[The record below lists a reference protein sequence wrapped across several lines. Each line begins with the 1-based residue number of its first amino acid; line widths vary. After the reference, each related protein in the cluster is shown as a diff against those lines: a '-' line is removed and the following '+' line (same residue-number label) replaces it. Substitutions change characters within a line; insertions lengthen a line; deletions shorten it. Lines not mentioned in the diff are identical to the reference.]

1 MSEFAP
7 LPTANQALA
16 RLRRWRSH
24 LNQPGVPRGPD
35 ARFTVKQGLAA
46 LASIGRNFKWAVSIF
61 HLAGLTMG
69 GVAGYTTGPMAC
81 LILGLPGTRLL
92 EKAGRIGGMTH
103 AGKVQIGALARVVL
117 LNAIA
122 LKNLATVIK
131 TLPADHNLA
140 VAAAIVSATEQTAKL
155 LDQAGDQVRRLT
167 RQAQGMAK
175 LQHQMENAIDVLRSP
190 TSTLELTASV
200 LRQVRVFADNVA
212 RVNVLRQRWAAAHA
226 DAYGRATRDTIAA
239 TLSPQSDRVLEI
251 DNAPFIV
258 DARNQMMDFV
268 SDCPELAAGEVGADG
283 WPRTQ
288 APTVGFPLLE
298 CARASMPSEIAV
310 QLGV

>member
-1 MSEFAP
+1 M
-7 LPTANQALA
+7 
-16 RLRRWRSH
+16 
-24 LNQPGVPRGPD
+24 NQPGVPRGPD

-46 LASIGRNFKWAVSIF
+46 LASLGPNFKWAVSIF

-103 AGKVQIGALARVVL
+103 AGKIQIGALARVVL

-131 TLPADHNLA
+131 TPPADHNFA
-140 VAAAIVSATEQTAKL
+140 VVVAMVSATEQTATL
-155 LDQAGDQVRRLT
+155 LDQADDQVRRLT

-175 LQHQMENAIDVLRSP
+175 LQHQLESAIDVLRSP
-190 TSTLELTASV
+190 TSTPELTV
-200 LRQVRVFADNVA
+200 LVRRQLRTFAHNVA
-212 RVNVLRQRWAAAHA
+212 RVNVLQRRWAAAHA
-226 DAYGRATRDTIAA
+226 DAYGRATSETIAA

-251 DNAPFIV
+251 DNAPLIV
-258 DARNQMMDFV
+258 DARNQMMEFV
-268 SDCPELAAGEVGADG
+268 SDCPELAAGGVDAEG

-298 CARASMPSEIAV
+298 CARESMPPDAAV
-310 QLGV
+310 QLNV